1 MTDATARFALPFIA
15 SGQAQKELFHNEA
28 LARID
33 ALLLPVVESVLPD
46 APPALPAAGQCWVV
60 GAAPTGDWAGHA
72 LAIAAWTDDGW
83 RFVAPRAGMQV
94 WSIADALPAMF
105 DGAGW
110 VLGDLHARQLIVGGV
125 PVVGT
130 QQSAIADPAGGTAP
144 DAAARTAIS
153 AILAALRAHGLIA
166 G

>member
-33 ALLLPVVESVLPD
+33 ALLAPAVESVLLD
-46 APPALPAAGQCWVV
+46 TPPAAPAPGQCWVV
-60 GAAPTGDWAGHA
+60 GATPSGDWAGQA
-72 LAIAAWTDDGW
+72 LAIAAWTEDGW
-83 RFVAPRAGMQV
+83 RFVAPRAGMRA
-94 WSIADALPAMF
+94 WSLADALTAMF
-105 DGAGW
+105 DGATW
-110 VLGDLHARQLIVGGV
+110 TLGDVHARRLLVGGV

-144 DAAARTAIS
+144 DPVARAAIS
-153 AILAALRAHGLIA
+153 SILGALRAHGLIA
-166 G
+166 P

>member
-33 ALLLPVVESVLPD
+33 ALLLPVAESILLD
-46 APPALPAAGQCWVV
+46 APPASPAAGQCWVV
-60 GAAPTGDWAGHA
+60 GAAPTGDWAGQA

-83 RFVAPRAGMQV
+83 RFVAPRAGMRV
-94 WSIADALPAMF
+94 WSLADTLPAMF
-105 DGAGW
+105 DGAAW
-110 VLGDLHARQLIVGGV
+110 ELGALHARRLIVDGV

-130 QQSAIADPAGGTAP
+130 QQSAIADPGGGTDP
-144 DAAARTAIS
+144 DTQARAAIS
-153 AILAALRAHGLIA
+153 AILGALRAHGLIA
-166 G
+166 A

>member
-33 ALLLPVVESVLPD
+33 ALLLPIAESILLDTPPD
-46 APPALPAAGQCWVV
+46 SPAAGQCWVV
-60 GAAPTGDWAGHA
+60 GTAPGGDWAGQA
-72 LAIAAWTDDGW
+72 MAIAAWTDDGW

-94 WSIADALPAMF
+94 WSLADTLPAMF
-105 DGAGW
+105 DGAAW
-110 VLGDLHARQLIVGGV
+110 VIGEIRARRLVVEGV

-130 QQSAIADPAGGTAP
+130 QQSAIADPTGGTVP
-144 DAAARTAIS
+144 DSAARTAIS

-166 G
+166 A